1 MHFLISACSTA
12 PHTSWLIK
20 KAAGIEK
27 GANRPG
33 AEVAGTVTMKQ
44 IYHIAELKLAGI
56 EGARKTNLTLEAM
69 ARCVAG
75 SCKSMGVKIVE

>member
-1 MHFLISACSTA
+1 
-12 PHTSWLIK
+12 
-20 KAAGIEK
+20 
-27 GANRPG
+27 
-33 AEVAGTVTMKQ
+33 MKQ

-56 EGARKTNLTLEAM
+56 EGAKKTNLTLEAM